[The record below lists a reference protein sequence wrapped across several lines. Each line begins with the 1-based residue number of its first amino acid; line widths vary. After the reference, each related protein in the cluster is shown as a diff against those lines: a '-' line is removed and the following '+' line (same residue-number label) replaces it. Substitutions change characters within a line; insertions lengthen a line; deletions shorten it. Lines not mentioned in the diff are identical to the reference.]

1 MTTTAVRSAPPRR
14 GVAGASAAALLAATL
29 VTFLG
34 ASAAPTPLYALY
46 QEAWGMA
53 PSTTTVVF
61 GVYALGLLAALLV
74 VGRLSDHIGRR
85 PVLLGAIAL
94 EAVSVAVFLAAGDLT
109 ALIAA
114 RVLQGLATGA
124 ATAAIGAAILDV
136 APTLGPIITGAA
148 PVAGMGLGALGSGA
162 LVQFAPAPMRLV
174 YAVLIVLLVAEAVGV
189 ARLAETA
196 ERRAGAV
203 ASLRP
208 TVSVPPQARRA
219 MLVAAPIDIAVWALG
234 GFLMSLGPALTTQVT
249 GSHAPLAGGATV
261 FALTGAGALAIV
273 GLRTV
278 PAVRVMLIGA
288 PTLAAG
294 IVILLAGAQFGSVVL
309 FFAGAVVSGVGWGA
323 GFQGA
328 LRTVMPLAGP
338 NERAGLMSAFYVLS
352 YLALCLPAIAAGIAT
367 DRFGLTAVTDAYGV
381 ALIVLAALAM
391 AGTLAMSRAR
401 TATAAGRAD

>member
-1 MTTTAVRSAPPRR
+1 MSTTTVRPAPPRR
-14 GVAGASAAALLAATL
+14 RAAGASAAALLAATL

-46 QEAWGMA
+46 QESWGMA
-53 PSTTTVVF
+53 PSSTTVVF

-74 VGRLSDHIGRR
+74 VGRLSDHVGRR

-94 EAVSVAVFLAAGDLT
+94 EVVSVAVFLVAGGLT
-109 ALIAA
+109 ALIVA
-114 RVLQGLATGA
+114 RVLQGVATGA
-124 ATAAIGAAILDV
+124 ATAVIGAAILDV
-136 APTLGPIITGAA
+136 APAIGPIITGAA

-174 YAVLIVLLVAEAVGV
+174 YTVVIVLLLVEAVGA
-189 ARLAETA
+189 ARMAETA
-196 ERRAGAV
+196 QRRPGAL

-208 TVSVPPQARRA
+208 TVSVPAQARRA

-249 GSHAPLAGGATV
+249 GSHAPMAGGAAV
-261 FALTGAGALAIV
+261 FALTGSGAVAIL

-288 PTLAAG
+288 PALAIG
-294 IVILLAGAQFGSVVL
+294 LVILLAGAQFGSAVL
-309 FFAGAVVSGVGWGA
+309 FFAGAVVSGLGWGA

-328 LRTVMPLAGP
+328 LRTVLPLAEP
-338 NERAGLMSAFYVLS
+338 HERGGLMSAFYVLS

-367 DRFGLTAVTDAYGV
+367 DRFGLTAVTDVYGA

-391 AGTLAMSRAR
+391 AGTLAMSRSLA
-401 TATAAGRAD
+401 APAAGRAD